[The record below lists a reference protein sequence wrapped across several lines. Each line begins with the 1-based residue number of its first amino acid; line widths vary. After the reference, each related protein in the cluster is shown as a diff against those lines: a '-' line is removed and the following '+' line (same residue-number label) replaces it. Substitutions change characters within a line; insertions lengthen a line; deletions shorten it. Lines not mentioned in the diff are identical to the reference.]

1 MKRLA
6 VKSQRQGPVK
16 AVGYIRVS
24 TADQADNGVSL
35 DAQREKITAY
45 ATFKGFDLVEIVVDA
60 GVSAGKP
67 LIEREGGKRVLELTR
82 PDGPCVAVVAA
93 KLDRLFRDAADCLN
107 MSRRWDDAEVGLHLL
122 DMGIDTRSAMGRAFL
137 TMAAGFAELERNL
150 VGERTRAGLEQ
161 VVREGGKIGRD
172 PYGWQRSPEK
182 DIHGRFLLAAVEAEQ
197 AIIRRIVAERDE
209 GKRGHNGRGFP
220 AIAQRLNDDAIP
232 TKRGG
237 VWRENTVRL
246 IYDAEKARE
255 GARVPA

>member
-1 MKRLA
+1 MKS
-6 VKSQRQGPVK
+6 KSKRQGGPVK

-35 DAQREKITAY
+35 DAQREKIAAY

-67 LIEREGGKRVLELTR
+67 LQEREGGARVLELTR
-82 PDGPCVAVVAA
+82 PEGPCTAVVAA

-107 MSRRWDDAEVGLHLL
+107 MSRRWDDAEVGLHLI

-150 VGERTRAGLEQ
+150 IGERTKAGLEQ

-172 PYGWQRSPEK
+172 PYGWQRSEQK
-182 DIHGRFLLAAVEAEQ
+182 DSMGRFLLVPVESEQ
-197 AIIRRIVAERDE
+197 AVIRRIVEQYEA
-209 GKRGHNGRGFP
+209 GRGFV
-220 AIAQRLNDDAIP
+220 AIARDLNTDNVP

-237 VWRENTVRL
+237 EWRDNTVRQ
-246 IYDAEKARE
+246 IHQMEMARRDGGAE
-255 GARVPA
+255 